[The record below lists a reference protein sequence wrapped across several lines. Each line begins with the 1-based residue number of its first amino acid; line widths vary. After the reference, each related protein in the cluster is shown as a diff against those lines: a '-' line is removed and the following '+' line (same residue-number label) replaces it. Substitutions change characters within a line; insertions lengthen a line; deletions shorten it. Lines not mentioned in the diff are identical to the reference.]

1 MIPSDEDYSRGW
13 SQNKDGSIHLIR
25 PLKSDDLSDLINRFP
40 KQLNSLTVQQV
51 ELEIAVPA
59 RPVRSKVSITPNG
72 YVFLVPW
79 ANACLLRILVTR
91 WFWWFKTNGVYRN
104 LGEAKGRSPGGGGSP
119 LNSSKIPYSPLIP
132 VIGPALINRMEGQ
145 LDHLRS
151 VIANIEEGFARPT
164 TISYL
169 EFLGFSAGSLVEGKG
184 DIQRW
189 LQDGFLRSVPG
200 SGLTDLGIDLKEWHA
215 ALRKSVISR
224 PAEIKGV
231 YGDLGE
237 VRGKGTYG
245 SLREIRGGK
254 ENKGVYGDLGE
265 TKGRKFEFGYPP
277 VDDLDPAEITYE
289 MLIELVNKTDWN
301 LRQLAGSLEAKLN
314 REHKFYQVEKAR
326 MRFKA
331 WGSR

>member
-1 MIPSDEDYSRGW
+1 MPSDEDYSRGW
-13 SQNKDGSIHLIR
+13 IQNSDGAVHL
-25 PLKSDDLSDLINRFP
+25 LHLLDSDDLSDLINRFP

-51 ELEIAVPA
+51 ELEIAAPPH
-59 RPVRSKVSITPNG
+59 PVRSKISITPNG

-91 WFWWFKTNGVYRN
+91 WFWWFKTKGVYRN
-104 LGEAKGRSPGGGGSP
+104 LKEVRGRN
-119 LNSSKIPYSPLIP
+119 NSHKVLYSPLIP

-184 DIQRW
+184 DVQRW

-200 SGLTDLGIDLKEWHA
+200 SGLADLGIDLKEWHT

-231 YGDLGE
+231 YGNLGE
-237 VRGKGTYG
+237 V
-245 SLREIRGGK
+245 
-254 ENKGVYGDLGE
+254 
-265 TKGRKFEFGYPP
+265 KGRNLDDGASSLNSLKTPYNPLFSDFKFGYPP
-277 VDDLDPAEITYE
+277 VDELDPARITYE

-301 LRQLAGSLEAKLN
+301 LRQLVGSLEAKLN

-331 WGSR
+331 WGNR

>member
-1 MIPSDEDYSRGW
+1 MIPTDEDYSRGW
-13 SQNKDGSIHLIR
+13 IQNSDGAIHLLH
-25 PLKSDDLSDLINRFP
+25 PLDSDDLSDLINRFP

-51 ELEIAVPA
+51 ELEIAAPPH
-59 RPVRSKVSITPNG
+59 PVRSKVSITPNG

-91 WFWWFKTNGVYRN
+91 WFWWFKIKGVYGDLREARG
-104 LGEAKGRSPGGGGSP
+104 GEAFSLSF
-119 LNSSKIPYSPLIP
+119 SKIPYSPLKP
-132 VIGPALINRMEGQ
+132 LIGPALINRMEGQ

-164 TISYL
+164 TISYI

-184 DIQRW
+184 DVQRW

-200 SGLTDLGIDLKEWHA
+200 SGLADLGIDLKEWHV

-224 PAEIKGV
+224 PAEIKGT

-237 VRGKGTYG
+237 ARG
-245 SLREIRGGK
+245 E
-254 ENKGVYGDLGE
+254 
-265 TKGRKFEFGYPP
+265 KFKFGYPP
-277 VDDLDPAEITYE
+277 VDELDPAKITYE

-301 LRQLAGSLEAKLN
+301 LRQLVGSLEAKLN

-331 WGSR
+331 WGNR